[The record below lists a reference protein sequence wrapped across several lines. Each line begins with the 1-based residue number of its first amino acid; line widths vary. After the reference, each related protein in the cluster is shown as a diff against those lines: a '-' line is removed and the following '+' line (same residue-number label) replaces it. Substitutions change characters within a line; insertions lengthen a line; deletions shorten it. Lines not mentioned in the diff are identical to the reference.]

1 MSEHFDEETG
11 LVLLI
16 LADQRDEDPN
26 PDNRED
32 SSTPKPKYKGETL
45 VDPTL
50 IKEEEGTD
58 GQDLDFET
66 ENYLHEDNCNSVW
79 NNQDKEFA
87 GAEKVN
93 LHVESPKLTE
103 KNKSE
108 RKERI
113 TTHLCEECGK
123 ELKSSASKRR
133 HIEVVH
139 RQNPAFLDSN
149 QKIKDY
155 VCPFCGLELH
165 ETPAKFFQHKQ
176 TCEAE
181 RTGVYRHV
189 CSICGQ
195 SFPTTAKHASHYTI
209 CSGKAKK
216 YYKSKSCS
224 YEECDFKTSS
234 NRDLDN
240 HVRRVHLHLPIEKNH
255 VCTICG
261 NTFNKITVLK
271 NHIKAVHYGEK
282 PFECT
287 TCGKSFSRKQN
298 LKEHMLIHT
307 GEAGWTC
314 PLCNKSMTNAGSKY
328 NHKRSC
334 TGIASICSSS
344 AS

>member
-1 MSEHFDEETG
+1 MEKERG
-11 LVLLI
+11 VVLCI
-16 LADQRDEDPN
+16 LANQIDPKPN
-26 PDNRED
+26 TRED
-32 SSTPKPKYKGETL
+32 SSTPKSEHKEENL
-45 VDPTL
+45 EDPTL
-50 IKEEEGTD
+50 IKEEVDT
-58 GQDLDFET
+58 LDID
-66 ENYLHEDNCNSVW
+66 EDNCNSVW
-79 NNQDKEFA
+79 KDKYQEFMDV
-87 GAEKVN
+87 EKVGG
-93 LHVESPKLTE
+93 HIEKPKLKE
-103 KNKSE
+103 KKKAE
-108 RKERI
+108 RKEKR
-113 TTHLCEECGK
+113 TVLCEECGK

-139 RQNPAFLDSN
+139 RQNPSFLDSN
-149 QKIKDY
+149 HKTKDY
-155 VCPFCGLELH
+155 VCPFCGLQLH
-165 ETPAKFFQHKQ
+165 ETSGKFFQHKQ
-176 TCEAE
+176 KCEAE

-189 CSICGQ
+189 CSICGR
-195 SFPTTAKHASHYTI
+195 SFPTTAQHASHYTI

-216 YYKSKSCS
+216 YYKSKSCT

-240 HVRRVHLHLPIEKNH
+240 HVRRVHLLLPIEKNH

-334 TGIASICSSS
+334 TGIASV
-344 AS
+344 